1 MKRVRIGAK
10 HKHNSQHQFHLDG
23 PPLDLTR
30 STLRQ
35 ILERK
40 SLSAAAFDVASAARC
55 LTEVPTIGLCFASTA
70 TDTESQVKFIN
81 WTYGPLEDHLVTWHS
96 P

>member
-10 HKHNSQHQFHLDG
+10 HKHKSQHQFHLDG
-23 PPLDLTR
+23 PPLDQTR
-30 STLRQ
+30 SRLRQ

-40 SLSAAAFDVASAARC
+40 SLSTAALDVASAARC
-55 LTEVPTIGLCFASTA
+55 LTEVPTIGLCFAFTA
-70 TDTESQVKFIN
+70 TETEIQVKFID
-81 WTYGPLEDHLVTWHS
+81 WAYGPLEDHLATWHS